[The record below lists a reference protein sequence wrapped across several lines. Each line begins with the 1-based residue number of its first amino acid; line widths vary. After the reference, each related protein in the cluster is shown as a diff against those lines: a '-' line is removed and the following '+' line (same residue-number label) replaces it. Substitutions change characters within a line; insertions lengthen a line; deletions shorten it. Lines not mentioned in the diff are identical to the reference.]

1 MEVEILILITAELRD
16 NNSKLQDNKQ
26 KNDNE
31 PSRFGVAQAVGGVSV
46 QAHAKAAFLRRFS
59 RLFLVTS

>member
-1 MEVEILILITAELRD
+1 MLRTNQTYISLEK
-16 NNSKLQDNKQ
+16 NN
-26 KNDNE
+26 NE
-31 PSRFGVAQAVGGVSV
+31 PPGFGVTKAVGGVSV

>member
-26 KNDNE
+26 YGQDAM
-31 PSRFGVAQAVGGVSV
+31 VIM
-46 QAHAKAAFLRRFS
+46 
-59 RLFLVTS
+59 LVT